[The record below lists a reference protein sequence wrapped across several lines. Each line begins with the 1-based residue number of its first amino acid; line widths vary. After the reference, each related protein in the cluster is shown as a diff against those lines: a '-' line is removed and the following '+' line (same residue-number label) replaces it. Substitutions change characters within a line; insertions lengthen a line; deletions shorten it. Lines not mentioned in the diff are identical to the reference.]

1 MYNKKRRN
9 KLRPVGSKAGRQA
22 SVGHGCVTGFVYACP
37 SSPFLSRSR
46 CVMTTNERTKK
57 RTKDAW
63 AQGEGKGSVA
73 CWCDKAKGDGA
84 MVMEAG
90 DAIKGEEE
98 TTARDKHARIRHP
111 QRRQDEDL
119 FFGILFS

>member
-1 MYNKKRRN
+1 M
-9 KLRPVGSKAGRQA
+9 
-22 SVGHGCVTGFVYACP
+22 
-37 SSPFLSRSR
+37 
-46 CVMTTNERTKK
+46 
-57 RTKDAW
+57 
-63 AQGEGKGSVA
+63 GKGAVA
-73 CWCDKAKGDGA
+73 YWCDKAKGDGA